1 MTLRTQ
7 PQVGSRTLALSLD
20 TTPQYGGTIMRLS
33 SKDRMGFAA
42 FVGSW
47 IVVG

>member
-7 PQVGSRTLALSLD
+7 PQVGSRNLALSLD
-20 TTPQYGGTIMRLS
+20 TTSQYGGTIVRLS
-33 SKDRMGFAA
+33 SKDRTGFAT

-47 IVVG
+47 IVVV